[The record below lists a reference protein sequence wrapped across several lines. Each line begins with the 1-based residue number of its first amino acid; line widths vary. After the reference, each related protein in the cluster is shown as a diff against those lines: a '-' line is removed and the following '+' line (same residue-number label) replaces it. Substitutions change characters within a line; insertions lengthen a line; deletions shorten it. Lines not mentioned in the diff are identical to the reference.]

1 MKNKINAKEN
11 KKQRLAL
18 TLIFS
23 LVTFIVLSVT
33 MVVVAGGLYIL
44 LKLGF
49 LDPVI
54 DIDKSQEIIILIM
67 ALSSVLLGT
76 GLSVAAVNIPLQPFK
91 LLIEGLNKLAS
102 GDFTARLKIKKP
114 MKKMETINILEESF
128 NTLASELEN
137 TEMLRSDFI
146 NNFSHEFKTPIVSIA
161 GFAKLLKQDSVS
173 EDQKKEYIN
182 IIEEESLRLSYL
194 ATNVL
199 DLTKIENQ
207 TILRDVTEFNISEQI
222 RTCVLMFED
231 KWTKKNLDI
240 RIDIDEYYVKGNEEL
255 LKQVWLNL
263 LDNAVKFANTNGWV
277 HVEIV
282 KNQKTHITITN
293 SGSTIK
299 EENFKRVFNKFY
311 QEEKS
316 HSTQGNGIGL
326 AIVKKIVALHDGEIK
341 VQTEKKQ
348 TSFTVII

>member
-1 MKNKINAKEN
+1 MNNRINTYKKKNH
-11 KKQRLAL
+11 RVVL

-23 LVTFIVLSVT
+23 IVTFCVLAVT

-49 LDPVI
+49 LEPVT
-54 DIDKSQEIIILIM
+54 DVSKSQEVIIIIM
-67 ALSSVLLGT
+67 ALASVFIGT
-76 GLSVAAVNIPLQPFK
+76 GLSAVAVNIPLQPFK
-91 LLIEGLNKLAS
+91 SLIEGLNKLAC
-102 GDFTARLKIKKP
+102 GDFSTRLQFKRPMTKID
-114 MKKMETINILEESF
+114 TISTLEESF
-128 NTLASELEN
+128 NTLATELEN
-137 TEMLRSDFI
+137 TEMLSSDFV

-161 GFAKLLKQDSVS
+161 GFAKLLKQDNIS
-173 EDQKKEYIN
+173 EEQKKEYVN

-207 TILRDVTEFNISEQI
+207 TILRDVTRFNISEQI
-222 RTCVLMFED
+222 RTCVLMMED

-240 RIDIDEYYVKGNEEL
+240 RIDIEEHYVKGNEGL

-263 LDNAVKFANTNGWV
+263 LDNAVKFANVDGWV
-277 HVEIV
+277 HIDIVENEKIYV
-282 KNQKTHITITN
+282 TITN

-299 EENFKRVFNKFY
+299 EENFKRIFNKFY

-326 AIVKKIVALHDGEIK
+326 AIVKKIVALHNGEIK
-341 VQTEKKQ
+341 VQTEKNQ
-348 TSFTVII
+348 TSFTIII

>member
-1 MKNKINAKEN
+1 MKNGKISRESKNH
-11 KKQRLAL
+11 RFVL

-23 LVTFIVLSVT
+23 LVTFIVLAVT
-33 MVVVAGGLYIL
+33 MLVVAGGLYIL
-44 LKLGF
+44 LRLGF
-49 LDPVI
+49 LEPVK
-54 DIDKSQEIIILIM
+54 DASESQELIILIM
-67 ALSSVLLGT
+67 ALSSIFIGT

-91 LLIEGLNKLAS
+91 SLVDGLNSLAS
-102 GDFTARLKIKKP
+102 GKFSTRLKIKKP
-114 MKKMETINILEESF
+114 MKKIEAITTLEESF
-128 NTLASELEN
+128 NTLATELEN

-161 GFAKLLKQDSVS
+161 GFAKLLKQDDISD
-173 EDQKKEYIN
+173 EQKREYIN

-207 TILRDVTEFNISEQI
+207 TILRDTSIYNVSEQI
-222 RTCVLMFED
+222 RTCVLMTEE

-240 RIDIDEYYVKGNEEL
+240 RIDINEYYINGNEEL

-263 LDNAVKFANTNGWV
+263 LDNAIKFANENGWIYID
-277 HVEIV
+277 VEEKGRLYI
-282 KNQKTHITITN
+282 KITN
-293 SGSTIK
+293 SGSCIDK
-299 EENFKRVFNKFY
+299 ENYKRIFNKFY

-326 AIVKKIVALHDGEIK
+326 AIVKKIVDLHKGEIE
-341 VQTEKKQ
+341 VQSEQ
-348 TSFTVII
+348 NLTSFTVII